1 MPDGPWIWSSWSER
15 SLCPTVHESEALGQE
30 DHYARRFMNMK
41 LLVRKFIMSDGPW
54 IWSSW
59 SEKSLCPTV
68 HLSEAL
74 SVKKFNMPD
83 GPWIGSC
90 WSERSL
96 CPTVHESEALCQ
108 KDHYARWSICLKL
121 YQSGR
126 SLCPTVHEYEALGQK
141 NHYARRSMNL
151 KLKLFLYLMVHFTV
165 QSSEN
170 LLCPKFHRS
179 KVPSVAS
186 LVLRFIG
193 VKLQWSEYLHIQVAM
208 ACLSWHDEMSISSF
222 FITMRHVC
230 IVCKFAKFILFI
242 F

>member
-1 MPDGPWIWSSWSER
+1 MAHDYEALGRKVHDARRLMNLNLLAREFIMPDGPWIWIFWSES
-15 SLCPTVHESEALGQE
+15 SLCPPVREFESLGQKV
-30 DHYARRFMNMK
+30 HYARRSMNLK
-41 LLVRKFIMSDGPW
+41 LLVRKIITPDGSW

-59 SEKSLCPTV
+59 SESSLCPTV
-68 HLSEAL
+68 H
-74 SVKKFNMPD
+74 
-83 GPWIGSC
+83 G
-90 WSERSL
+90 
-96 CPTVHESEALCQ
+96 
-108 KDHYARWSICLKL
+108 
-121 YQSGR
+121 
-126 SLCPTVHEYEALGQK
+126 YEALGQK